1 MTSDNSPFADGA
13 LYDVIFDQFDYALD
27 FYLNLAKQSPG
38 PILEIG
44 CGTGRITIPLLKSGV
59 QVDGLDLSASMLEQ
73 LRQKASALG
82 YQPTITAVDMSRFQL
97 NKKYALIIIT
107 FNSFVH
113 NLTQED
119 QINCLRCCREHLLP
133 EGKLVFDT
141 FFPGQHILAAE
152 QNTRVLELEK
162 AHPTT
167 GNLLRL
173 YDTRSFDRVKQIQ
186 HSINEIEEVLSDGT
200 IKLLQGSEFD
210 TRWIYK
216 EEMTLLLRAAGFTG
230 WTIAGNFEG
239 KPLTEE
245 TDSMIVT
252 AW

>member
-27 FYLNLAKQSPG
+27 FYLNLARQSPG
-38 PILEIG
+38 PVLEIG
-44 CGTGRITIPLLKSGV
+44 CGTGRITIPLLKSGT
-59 QVDGLDLSASMLEQ
+59 QVDGLDLSASMLDE
-73 LRQKASALG
+73 LKKKASALG
-82 YQPTITAVDMSRFQL
+82 YQPTLTASDMARFQL
-97 NKKYALIIIT
+97 NKKYALIFIT

-133 EGKLVFDT
+133 EGKLVLDT

-162 AHPTT
+162 VHPTT
-167 GNLLRL
+167 GNLMRL
-173 YDTRSFDRVKQIQ
+173 YDTRSFERVKQIQ
-186 HSINEIEEVLSDGT
+186 HSINEIEEVLPDGS

-210 TRWIYK
+210 TRWIYR
-216 EEMTLLLRAAGFTG
+216 EEMALLLRAAGFSG
-230 WTIAGNFEG
+230 WTISGSFEG
-239 KPLTEE
+239 KPLSEE